1 MQIIWDQAAA
11 ARLKNSHTLLELETF
26 FVNGENITAYCVIPA
41 EKILQELPELETYKQ
56 LHSAFVRA
64 FNEKDYKLCH
74 DTVEHLRGRFGGE
87 LDSFYDTIISKI
99 NNDQS
104 TTDTAE

>member
-26 FVNGENITAYCVIPA
+26 SVNGESITAYCVIPA

-56 LHSAFVRA
+56 LHSEFVCA
-64 FNEKDYKLCH
+64 FNKKNYQLCQ

-87 LDSFYDTIISKI
+87 LDSFYDAIIDKI

-104 TTDTAE
+104 ATDTAE